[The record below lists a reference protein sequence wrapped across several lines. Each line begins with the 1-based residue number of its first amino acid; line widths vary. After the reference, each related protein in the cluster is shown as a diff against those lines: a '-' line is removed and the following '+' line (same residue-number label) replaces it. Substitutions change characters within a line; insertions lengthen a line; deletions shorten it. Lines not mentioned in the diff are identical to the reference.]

1 MAKISPFLAVGLL
14 ILGAALGASIKATE
28 TEYIAGHV
36 LYRVVGGQIE
46 YVLVQKVD
54 ELDDWSVPKGKVQIK
69 AYPLQ
74 IGLTLPSKST
84 YCYLLPQVTL
94 KLEKIQF

>member
-1 MAKISPFLAVGLL
+1 MAKISPLLAVGLL

-74 IGLTLPSKST
+74 IGLTLPKKST
-84 YCYLLPQVTL
+84 
-94 KLEKIQF
+94 